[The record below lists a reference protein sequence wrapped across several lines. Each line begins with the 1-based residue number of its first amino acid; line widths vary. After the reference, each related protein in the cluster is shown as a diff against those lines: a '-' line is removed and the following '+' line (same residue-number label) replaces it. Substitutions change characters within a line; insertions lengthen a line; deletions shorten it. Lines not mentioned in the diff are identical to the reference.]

1 MKIIEIETNKI
12 LYESK
17 GEEEFFV
24 SSSFFN
30 ALKAGKIKYM
40 AGGKMED
47 IRFSEIMTLDL
58 KDKKFDSIFRNI
70 VASEIGKLVI
80 KGEMPLD
87 TIL

>member
-1 MKIIEIETNKI
+1 MKIIEIETKKI

-17 GEEEFFV
+17 GEEKFLV
-24 SSSFFN
+24 SSSFFK
-30 ALKAGKIKYM
+30 ALEAGEIKYM
-40 AGGKMED
+40 TGGKVD
-47 IRFSEIMTLDL
+47 GVRFSEIKILDL

-80 KGEMPLD
+80 KGKMPLD